1 MSTTDNGAILEADD
15 IISAAKDIVADMEGF
30 ITQATLIHQTK
41 MLVQKSL
48 QTMHPALDKLETLQ
62 LFERSKF
69 QSSLRKLYQSLLNII
84 SIARANQTRLTWTC
98 KMYTNGH

>member
-1 MSTTDNGAILEADD
+1 MSTADYGAILEAYD
-15 IISAAKDIVADMEGF
+15 IISTAKDIVAYMEGF

-48 QTMHPALDKLETLQ
+48 QTMHPALDDLETLQ

-69 QSSLRKLYQSLLNII
+69 QSSLRKIYHFLLQKR

-98 KMYTNGH
+98 KMYTNGY

>member
-1 MSTTDNGAILEADD
+1 MSTADYGAILEADD
-15 IISAAKDIVADMEGF
+15 IISAAKDIVADMDGF

-48 QTMHPALDKLETLQ
+48 QTTHPALGELETLQ
-62 LFERSKF
+62 LFERSRF
-69 QSSLRKLYQSLLNII
+69 QSSLRKIYQSLLHIR

-98 KMYTNGH
+98 KMYTDGH